1 MKFQYSRSAGFSA
14 IELLVTLFV
23 ASALVLAFYQLF
35 TVIDEGNIN
44 AKNSAI
50 ASDLASSNLS
60 KYPSIASF
68 ASSGRT
74 CSNTSVSAHN
84 LVDSPTGSYQGLPG
98 NVAQKVSVIFP
109 KGCTNE
115 DLAKIESTV
124 TYGPSGSTKTVVQ
137 ATYVN

>member
-1 MKFQYSRSAGFSA
+1 MKKQITSSSAGFSA

-35 TVIDEGNIN
+35 TVIDEGNVS
-44 AKNSAI
+44 AQHAAI
-50 ASDLASSNLS
+50 ASDLASSNLA

-68 ASSGRT
+68 ASTGRT
-74 CSNTSVSAHN
+74 CSNTSGSAYS
-84 LVDSPTGSYQGLPG
+84 LVNTTGNYDGLPG
-98 NVAQKVSVIFP
+98 NVAQQVTVIFP

-124 TYGPSGSTKTVVQ
+124 TYGPNNKKVVQ

>member
-35 TVIDEGNIN
+35 TVIDEGNVN

-60 KYPSIASF
+60 KFPTKPSGMQNCGSVP
-68 ASSGRT
+68 SGGYIPT
-74 CSNTSVSAHN
+74 PDITETNT
-84 LVDSPTGSYQGLPG
+84 QGLPG
-98 NVAQKVSVIFP
+98 
-109 KGCTNE
+109 
-115 DLAKIESTV
+115 
-124 TYGPSGSTKTVVQ
+124 SGIQ
-137 ATYVN
+137 AARET